1 MFDKLCAAYA
11 AGVSA
16 AVGSIVVAGEV
27 LPVWA
32 RVLIGLINGTGAAAG
47 ILANLSR
54 KDRSDAQG
62 K

>member
-1 MFDKLCAAYA
+1 M
-11 AGVSA
+11 
-16 AVGSIVVAGEV
+16 VAGEV